1 MGEAIWGVKVHSLLN
16 EAGSEFSWGYTAEPF
31 RKRKKF
37 NNGVEPFMDVT
48 KAMDIITHCY

>member
-37 NNGVEPFMDVT
+37 NNGVEPFIDVT